1 QRFRIEMQEAEKGLA
16 SAQYMLGRRYLYGD
30 GVAVDEDEA
39 LHWLEKAA
47 VQGNPDAQATLLVLG
62 FQK

>member
-1 QRFRIEMQEAEKGLA
+1 MEEAEKGLA

-30 GVAVDEDEA
+30 GIAKDEEQA
-39 LHWLEKAA
+39 RRWLEKAA
-47 VQGNPDAQATLLVLG
+47 AQGDLDAQATLLVLG

>member
-1 QRFRIEMQEAEKGLA
+1 MQEAEKGHA

-30 GVAVDEDEA
+30 GMTRDDEQA
-39 LHWLEKAA
+39 RHWLEKAA
-47 VQGNPDAQATLLVLG
+47 AQGDLDAQATLLVLG